1 MTAYFF
7 LLFTKNKIPSVSIF
21 LILFLFEQTLMKK
34 RLRYAMPHTALIKLK
49 PEVQEPEV
57 QEPEV
62 SGTSH
67 GTARRST
74 ITSST
79 SRTCTVCYVSIMAK
93 RIAENEAA
101 RKRAYTRPA
110 ELPLGGD
117 VVSTETGNDVDS
129 DEESNYQIS
138 PFI

>member
-1 MTAYFF
+1 
-7 LLFTKNKIPSVSIF
+7 
-21 LILFLFEQTLMKK
+21 MKK

-62 SGTSH
+62 SGTSR

-79 SRTCTVCYVSIMAK
+79 SRTSTVCYVSIMAK

-101 RKRAYTRPA
+101 RKKAYTRPA

-117 VVSTETGNDVDS
+117 VVSTGTGNDVDS
-129 DEESNYQIS
+129 DEESNNQIS
-138 PFI
+138 PFF